1 MPHVPSAAGHVSSPT
16 PLRASPSP
24 FLIYLAFSSSSPSLT
39 AAPNNKLQEAMA
51 PKREP
56 AVLPH
61 ALRVPGLTKLT
72 GKRVVLAS
80 ASPRRREIL
89 RTFVSERAA
98 VLPPWARCVPHADG
112 LLRSCLGS
120 TTTWDCL
127 ALVLWRRACVGVG
140 ARAGGGAVDI

>member
-1 MPHVPSAAGHVSSPT
+1 
-16 PLRASPSP
+16 
-24 FLIYLAFSSSSPSLT
+24 
-39 AAPNNKLQEAMA
+39 MA

-56 AVLPH
+56 AVLLH

-98 VLPPWARCVPHADG
+98 VLPP
-112 LLRSCLGS
+112 
-120 TTTWDCL
+120 
-127 ALVLWRRACVGVG
+127 
-140 ARAGGGAVDI
+140 

>member
-1 MPHVPSAAGHVSSPT
+1 MPTRREADAAACPT
-16 PLRASPSP
+16 CRPLQATCRPLRPSEPPP
-24 FLIYLAFSSSSPSLT
+24 FLIYLAIPSSSPSLT

-98 VLPPWARCVPHADG
+98 VFRP
-112 LLRSCLGS
+112 
-120 TTTWDCL
+120 
-127 ALVLWRRACVGVG
+127 
-140 ARAGGGAVDI
+140 